1 MFAVGIKKPS
11 DTKEVPGMTY
21 LEGTLGRDRRLEAKL
36 GPPGSYDRIVDTLGA
51 ASYSHD
57 LDRVL
62 RPVRLVV
69 DEDTALGREI
79 GAMAAPSTG
88 SSPRGVAKPETA
100 RAAFRAR
107 RAAGHY

>member
-1 MFAVGIKKPS
+1 MASGRIS
-11 DTKEVPGMTY
+11 DNGAACR
-21 LEGTLGRDRRLEAKL
+21 GRAEQQRHDRRIDEHHVQE
-36 GPPGSYDRIVDTLGA
+36 RQ
-51 ASYSHD
+51 HD